1 MLWLTWFKF
10 VLSEKFGAVFRGK
23 IYAIVLFPN
32 IFELAPLL
40 QYLAYYFG
48 NAVLNRSI

>member
-10 VLSEKFGAVFRGK
+10 VLSEKIGPVFRGK
-23 IYAIVLFPN
+23 NYAFVLSPN
-32 IFELAPLL
+32 IFKLAPLL

-48 NAVLNRSI
+48 NAVIRSI